1 MNLSFRV
8 ANPSDAE
15 LLGRLNFQLI
25 RDEGHRNPMSESE
38 LVDRM
43 QEWLRSEE
51 YDAAIFFSEA
61 NLTAYVLWR
70 KEGPNQVYLRHFFVA
85 RDWRRR
91 GIGQAAFHLFADQLL
106 PIGTRIKVDVLCGNL
121 AGLSFWR
128 SLGFQ
133 DYALSLEWEPGPRMG
148 RD

>member
-8 ANPSDAE
+8 ADPSDAE

-25 RDEGHRNPMSESE
+25 RDKGHRNPVSESE
-38 LVDRM
+38 VVDRM
-43 QEWLRSEE
+43 QGWLRSGE
-51 YDAAIFFSEA
+51 YDAAVFFSEA
-61 NLTAYVLWR
+61 NLTAYALWR
-70 KEGPNQVYLRHFFVA
+70 KEGPDQVYLRQFFVA

-91 GIGQAAFHLFADQLL
+91 RIGQTAFHLFAQQLL
-106 PIGTRIKVDVLCGNL
+106 PIGTRIKVNVLCGNL

-133 DYALSLEWEPGPRMG
+133 DYALSLEWEPRPGIG
-148 RD
+148 A

>member
-43 QEWLRSEE
+43 QEWLRSGE

-61 NLTAYVLWR
+61 NLTAYVL
-70 KEGPNQVYLRHFFVA
+70 
-85 RDWRRR
+85 
-91 GIGQAAFHLFADQLL
+91 
-106 PIGTRIKVDVLCGNL
+106 
-121 AGLSFWR
+121 
-128 SLGFQ
+128 
-133 DYALSLEWEPGPRMG
+133 
-148 RD
+148 